1 MIVVRMLCCLVLV
14 LVLAIAG
21 KVSVVHADI
30 TKKQSDNIHKKDT
43 HSSDSK
49 RPLESIKV
57 SHENIKS
64 KIVIAKTAKPKPAVK
79 SVSKVSLNMPD
90 NKKTVES
97 PKQNSAKLLL
107 STSKKIAVSG
117 SRKALSKKV
126 KSRTNIASSSEKLV
140 LSPSMVSKKK
150 SHAKATS
157 SSTHKPYP
165 IDINQLHFSSRSV
178 MVYDDASDQVLYAR
192 NANDVV
198 PIASITKLMTAT
210 VILDAHLPMHTPIT
224 ITDEDVDMLRHSSSR
239 LPVGAVL
246 PRREL
251 LRLSLMASENRAT
264 HALARTYPGG
274 VQACVAAMNRKAMAW
289 GMSNTFFADPTG
301 LYSSNRSTAQD
312 LMILVKNSYK
322 YKLIQEFTTTSEY
335 KITSNMGCIA
345 FRNTNPLVREGRWDI
360 ELSKTGFINEA
371 GLCMVMK
378 ANIADRP
385 VIIVLLDANSKEGRL
400 QDANNIKRWIEAG
413 TRQGLTAGYGI
424 RSGV

>member
-1 MIVVRMLCCLVLV
+1 MIVIRMLCCLVLV
-14 LVLAIAG
+14 LAIIG
-21 KVSVVHADI
+21 SVSVVHADI
-30 TKKQSDNIHKKDT
+30 TKKQSGGIHKKDT

-49 RPLESIKV
+49 RPVESLTV
-57 SHENIKS
+57 SHKDITFNT
-64 KIVIAKTAKPKPAVK
+64 VIAKTAKLKPDVKKSILNTPSVKKKVEPPKKNFATR
-79 SVSKVSLNMPD
+79 VSPS
-90 NKKTVES
+90 KKT
-97 PKQNSAKLLL
+97 
-107 STSKKIAVSG
+107 AVSG
-117 SRKALSKKV
+117 SRNAVSKTV
-126 KSRTNIASSSEKLV
+126 KSKTIIVSSSVKKKAV
-140 LSPSMVSKKK
+140 SPSIVSKNKYHAQVIS
-150 SHAKATS
+150 SHEPS
-157 SSTHKPYP
+157 HM
-165 IDINQLHFSSRSV
+165 DIHQLHFSSRSV
-178 MVYDDASDQVLYAR
+178 MVYDDASDRVLYAR

-210 VILDAHLPMHTPIT
+210 VILDAHLPMHTSIT

-251 LRLSLMASENRAT
+251 LRLSLMSSENRAT

-274 VQACVAAMNRKAMAW
+274 VQACVAAMNHKARAL

-301 LYSSNRSTAQD
+301 LYSSNRSTAHD
-312 LMILVKNSYK
+312 LMILVKNSYE
-322 YKLIQEFTTTSEY
+322 YELIQEFTTTPEY
-335 KITSNMGCIA
+335 KVASNRGCIA

-413 TRQGLTAGYGI
+413 THHAVTAGYGF
-424 RSGV
+424 RSGERS